1 VRHVEYND
9 LDKKFIVEITN
20 LETDQSSKETFD
32 YVIVATGIFN
42 VPNVPD
48 LPGIDTFEGTI
59 QHAHN
64 FRDAKE
70 FKGQCLLIVGAS
82 YSAEDLALQCLKF
95 GAKSVVCTWR
105 TKPMGFNWP
114 KGIEERPLV
123 QKFDGNVAYFKDGSN
138 AEIDAVIFC
147 TGYKY
152 SFPFMEGKLRLQS
165 SLSMFPD
172 NLYKGSVYLLG
183 GNNQLFYM
191 GIQDQLYSF
200 TMFDVQALWICK

>member
-1 VRHVEYND
+1 M
-9 LDKKFIVEITN
+9 DKKFRVETTD

-48 LPGIDTFEGTI
+48 FPGLDEFEGRV

-70 FKGQCLLIVGAS
+70 FKGQRLLIVGAS

-123 QKFDGNVAYFKDGSN
+123 QKFEEKTAHFKDGSS
-138 AEIDAVIFC
+138 AEIDAGILC

-152 SFPFMEGKLRLQS
+152 SFPFMDGKLRLQS
-165 SLSMFPD
+165 SLSLFPD

-183 GNNQLFYM
+183 GDNKLFYM
-191 GIQDQLYSF
+191 GIQDQYYTF